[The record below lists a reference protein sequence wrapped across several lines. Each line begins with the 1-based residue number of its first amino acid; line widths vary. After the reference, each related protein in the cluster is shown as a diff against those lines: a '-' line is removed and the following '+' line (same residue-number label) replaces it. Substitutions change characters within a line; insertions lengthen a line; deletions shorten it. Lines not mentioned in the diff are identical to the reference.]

1 MYRLPQNGVT
11 SLGKT
16 LVIVESPAKAKS
28 LTKFLGKNYT
38 IKASMGH
45 VRDLPKSQFG
55 VDTDDHFKPKYI
67 TIRGKGEIIKELK
80 SAVKKVDKVLLAA
93 DPDREGEAIAWHLAN
108 ALNMDEGGACRIEFN
123 EITKQAVKQAVKEP
137 RPIDQNRVNA
147 QQARRI
153 LDRLVGYNL
162 SPLLWRKIKKGLSAG
177 RVQSVAM
184 KLINDREEE
193 ISKFEPQ
200 EYWTLIS
207 KLSKGR
213 KSFEAKLHKIK
224 GKKAEVPNQEKMEQI
239 TKDLDQADYI
249 VDKVTKKE
257 RKRNPA
263 APFTTS
269 SLQQEAYRKLNFTAR
284 KTMMVA
290 QQLYEGIDLGKE
302 GPAGLVTYIRT
313 DSTRVSPTAKE
324 EAQAYIGEN
333 FGEEY
338 VPKEKRKEKAKKGK
352 IQDAHEAIRPTS
364 VYKDPAFLKQF
375 LSRDQLRLYRLIWE
389 RFVASLMSAAIIDTT
404 SVDITAGNYTF
415 RATGSVVKFPGF
427 MKVYTEAT
435 DKPKDND
442 DNKLLPEL
450 TEKDKLKLISLV
462 PEQHFTQPPPRY
474 TDATLVKILEE
485 KGIGR
490 PSTYAPIVDTIL
502 KRGYVVR
509 EEKKFFPTEL
519 GTLVVELLQ
528 EYFPNVLDVEFTA
541 AMEDNLDNVEEGEL
555 DWVKILETFY
565 RPFQKDLEKADEE
578 IGKVEIADEVTDEIC
593 EECGKNLVIK
603 MGRYGKF
610 LACPGFPECRYT
622 KPLLEP
628 TGVECPECSGEMVIR
643 RSKKGRKFYGC
654 NNYPNCEFV
663 TWDEPTAR
671 KCPDCGSMMVKKT
684 KRGNETYQC
693 INKQCKVQ
701 DENKKTKTSKKK
713 SQGKAKN
720 SWQNDSVKWS
730 V

>member
-1 MYRLPQNGVT
+1 MT

-28 LTKFLGKNYT
+28 LTKFLGKKYT
-38 IKASMGH
+38 VKASMGH

-55 VDTDDHFKPKYI
+55 VDTENGFKPKYI
-67 TIRGKGEIIKELK
+67 TIRGKGTIIKELK
-80 SAVKKVDKVLLAA
+80 SAVKKADKVLLAS
-93 DPDREGEAIAWHLAN
+93 DPDREGEAIAWHLSN
-108 ALNMDEGGACRIEFN
+108 ALNIEEDKPCRIEFN
-123 EITKQAVKQAVKEP
+123 EITKQAVQQAVKQP
-137 RPIDQNRVNA
+137 RPIDHSRVEA

-193 ISKFEPQ
+193 IRKFIPQ
-200 EYWTLIS
+200 EYWTVTS
-207 KLSKGR
+207 KLAKGR
-213 KSFEAKLHKIK
+213 KSFEAKLHKVD
-224 GKKAEVPNQEKMEQI
+224 GKKAEIPDQETVEKI
-239 TKDLDQADYI
+239 TRDLDQAEYI
-249 VDKVTKKE
+249 VSKVTKKE
-257 RKRNPA
+257 RKRNPV

-313 DSTRVSPTAKE
+313 DSTRISPTAKD
-324 EAQAYIGEN
+324 EARAYIGEN
-333 FGEEY
+333 YGSEY
-338 VPKEKRKEKAKKGK
+338 VPGEARKENGKKGK

-364 VYKDPAFLKQF
+364 VYRDPASLKQF
-375 LSRDQLRLYRLIWE
+375 LGRDQLRLYRLIWE
-389 RFVASLMSAAIIDTT
+389 RFVASQMSPAIIDTT
-404 SVDITAGNYTF
+404 SIDISAGRYIF
-415 RATGSVVKFPGF
+415 RATGSVVKFQGF
-427 MKVYTEAT
+427 MKVYTEAADT
-435 DKPKDND
+435 PEDDDKNRT
-442 DNKLLPEL
+442 LPEL
-450 TEKDKLKLISLV
+450 SENDKLRLISLV

-474 TDATLVKILEE
+474 TDATLVKTLEE

-509 EEKKFFPTEL
+509 ENKKFYPTEL

-528 EYFPNVLDVEFTA
+528 EYFPDILDVEFTA
-541 AMEDNLDNVEEGEL
+541 EMEESLDNIEEGEQ
-555 DWVKILETFY
+555 DWVKVLDEFY
-565 RPFQKDLEKADEE
+565 APFRKSLEKAEEE
-578 IGKVEIADEVTDEIC
+578 IGKVEIADEVTDEKC

-610 LACPGFPECRYT
+610 LACPGFPDCRFT

-628 TGVECPECSGEMVIR
+628 TGVECPECGGEMVIR

-654 NNYPNCEFV
+654 SNYPNCEFV

-671 KCPDCGSMMVKKT
+671 KCPQCGSMMVKKT
-684 KRGNETYQC
+684 RRGKETYHC
-693 INKQCKVQ
+693 INKECKALE
-701 DENKKTKTSKKK
+701 DEDKKARVDKKK
-713 SQGKAKN
+713 SREKTKK
-720 SWQNDSVKWS
+720 SWYNDSVKWS

>member
-1 MYRLPQNGVT
+1 MT

-28 LTKFLGKNYT
+28 LTKFLGKKYT
-38 IKASMGH
+38 VKASMGH

-55 VDTDDHFKPKYI
+55 VDTDHGFKPKYI
-67 TIRGKGEIIKELK
+67 TIRGKGEVIKELK
-80 SAVKKVDKVLLAA
+80 SAVKKADKVLLAS
-93 DPDREGEAIAWHLAN
+93 DPDREGEAIAWHLSN
-108 ALNMDEGGACRIEFN
+108 ALNLDEDDPCRIEFN
-123 EITKQAVKQAVKEP
+123 EITKQAVQNAVKHP
-137 RPIDQNRVNA
+137 RPIDRTRVNA

-184 KLINDREEE
+184 KLIYDREEE
-193 ISKFEPQ
+193 VRNFVPQ
-200 EYWTLIS
+200 EYWTLTA

-213 KSFEAKLHKIK
+213 KSFEAKLYQID
-224 GKKAEVPNQEKMEQI
+224 GEKAEISDRTRVEQI
-239 TKDLDQADYI
+239 IKDLDQAGY
-249 VDKVTKKE
+249 VVSKVTKKE

-290 QQLYEGIDLGKE
+290 QQLYEGLDLGKE
-302 GPAGLVTYIRT
+302 GPVGLVTYIRT
-313 DSTRVSPTAKE
+313 DSTRISSTARE
-324 EAQAYIGEN
+324 EAGSYIREK

-338 VPKEKRKEKAKKGK
+338 LPKEKQKTKGKKGK

-364 VYKDPAFLKQF
+364 VYREPDVIKQY

-389 RFVASLMSAAIIDTT
+389 RFVSSQMGAAIIDTT
-404 SVDITAGNYTF
+404 SVDISAGKYIF

-427 MKVYTEAT
+427 MRVYTEG
-435 DKPKDND
+435 D
-442 DNKLLPEL
+442 DQPESKESNKLLPEL
-450 TEKDKLKLISLV
+450 LERDELKLLSLV

-474 TDATLVKILEE
+474 TDATLVKALEE

-509 EEKKFFPTEL
+509 ENKKFFPTEL
-519 GTLVVELLQ
+519 GSLVVELLQ
-528 EYFPNVLDVEFTA
+528 EYFPDILDVEFTA
-541 AMEDNLDNVEEGEL
+541 EMEENLDSVEEGRL
-555 DWVKILETFY
+555 DWVEVLESFY
-565 RPFQKDLEKADEE
+565 GPFRESLKKAEEE
-578 IGKVEIADEVTDEIC
+578 IGKVKIEDEVTDEIC
-593 EECGKNLVIK
+593 DECGSNLVIK

-610 LACPGFPECRYT
+610 LACPGFPECRFT

-628 TGVECPECSGEMVIR
+628 TGVNCPECGGELVVR

-654 NNYPNCEFV
+654 SNYPNCEFV
-663 TWDEPTAR
+663 TWDEPTDK
-671 KCPDCGSMMVKKT
+671 KCPECGSMMVKKT
-684 KRGNETYQC
+684 RRGKGTYHC
-693 INKQCKVQ
+693 INKDCQ
-701 DENKKTKTSKKK
+701 SKQEKNE
-713 SQGKAKN
+713 KAKSEREKSGQN
-720 SWQNDSVKWS
+720 SKGTWYSDSVKWS